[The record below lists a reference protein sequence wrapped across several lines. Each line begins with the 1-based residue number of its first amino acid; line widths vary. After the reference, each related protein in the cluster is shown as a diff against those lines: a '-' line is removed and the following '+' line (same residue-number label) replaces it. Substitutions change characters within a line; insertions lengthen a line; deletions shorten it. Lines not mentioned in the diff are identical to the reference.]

1 MMQSLR
7 LRGLLLVAAVLA
19 ALPGV
24 SLAGEEQSLLT
35 VDGTLHVVR
44 SGRAVDLGVQDATVF
59 PDDTVIEWTS
69 RAQDGTIA
77 TALIPDTA
85 SAANKRN
92 LQLAFDD
99 QTHTLLLLWNEDMF
113 PYSQVRI
120 GALRDGSWR
129 NFGLLPNQGL
139 SGAYNPQMIV
149 VHHPVSYLDEHDNPV
164 SGTSSILSVIWWEDA
179 QYGQARYAT
188 LFLDEAGL
196 DPTSLNIYD
205 LPVLLG
211 GGGATPYTDVPS
223 GSYLFPS
230 VQADGLSGDVLASFT
245 DLHDQKHKVIRI
257 SYPTNQGKPSESG
270 NLTWQRR
277 HIPIV
282 SIANQGP
289 IPRMTP
295 ILTTRTSRDSG
306 VGTSIGSGYRPTL
319 FWRDANA
326 LRFTRLEGTDWTTV
340 RSIGIDDKMTYEKA
354 RSLVDAM
361 AQRN

>member
-1 MMQSLR
+1 MRRLG
-7 LRGLLLVAAVLA
+7 LRGLLVAAALT

-24 SLAGEEQSLLT
+24 SLAAEEQSLLT
-35 VDGTLHVVR
+35 ADGTLHVVR
-44 SGRAVDLGVQDATVF
+44 SGRAADLGVVGTTVF
-59 PDDTVIEWTS
+59 PDDKVIEWTS
-69 RAQDGTIA
+69 RAQDGTTA
-77 TALIPDTA
+77 TALIPETA

-99 QTHTLLLLWNEDMF
+99 QTHTLLLLWSEDLF
-113 PYSQVRI
+113 PFSQVRI
-120 GALRDGSWR
+120 GVLRDGSWR

-139 SGAYNPQMIV
+139 SGAYNPQMTV

-164 SGTSSILSVIWWEDA
+164 TKTSSILSVIWWEDA

-188 LFLDEAGL
+188 LFLDEAAV
-196 DPTSLNIYD
+196 DPTSLTIYD

-211 GGGATPYTDVPS
+211 GGGETPYADIPS
-223 GSYLFPS
+223 GSYMFPS
-230 VQADGLSGDVLASFT
+230 VQADGLSGDVLASFA

-257 SYPTNQGKPSESG
+257 SYPANQGKPSEPG

-282 SIANQGP
+282 SIATQGP

-295 ILTTRTSRDSG
+295 VLATRTSRDSG

-319 FWRDANA
+319 FWRDGNA
-326 LRFTRLEGTDWTTV
+326 LKYTRLEGADWTPL
-340 RSIGIDDKMTYEKA
+340 RSIAIDDAMPYEKA
-354 RSLVDAM
+354 RDLVHAM